1 VRAARALSVLLIVL
15 GIAVV
20 VRTVA
25 LGVGGGLGLLLGGLM
40 IAAGVLRLW
49 MSGGAWRRG

>member
-1 VRAARALSVLLIVL
+1 MRAARALSVLLIVL

-20 VRTVA
+20 VRTIA

>member
-20 VRTVA
+20 VRTIA